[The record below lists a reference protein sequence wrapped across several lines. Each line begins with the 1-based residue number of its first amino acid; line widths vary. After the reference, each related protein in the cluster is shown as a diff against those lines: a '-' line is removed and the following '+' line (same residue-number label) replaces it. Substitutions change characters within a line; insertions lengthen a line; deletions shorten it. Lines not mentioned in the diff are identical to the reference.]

1 MPVRRRRPGPSC
13 NVGGEVPPPLE
24 LHRYWA
30 PAFAGDQYWP
40 GFAAQ
45 RGSVFTVVVVVVDA
59 AGRVT
64 VVVVLRTGFFTTLRV
79 VVRAEE

>member
-1 MPVRRRRPGPSC
+1 VPVPRRRPGPSC
-13 NVGGEVPPPLE
+13 NADSEVPAPLE
-24 LHRYWA
+24 MRRYWA
-30 PAFAGDQYWP
+30 PAFAGEQYWP